1 MTSRYL
7 MRYAGLFVVLSLL
20 PATAQLRHDPLSDIE
35 INKLRDAAQVPDD
48 RLKLYI
54 EFART
59 RLAELDE
66 MHADSKV
73 KDRGQQTHDRVTDFL
88 NVYDELDDNV
98 DTFVKRQSDLR
109 KSLKLLIE
117 ADAEFQAKLRA
128 LRDASGVGP
137 AELQQYEFVLSSA
150 LDTLD
155 SAAKDHRD
163 LLTEQEESFKHK
175 KKSTSSSSA
184 KEFR

>member
-1 MTSRYL
+1 
-7 MRYAGLFVVLSLL
+7 MRNRHLIGLVGCFIVLSLW

-35 INKLRDAAQVPDD
+35 INKLRDAAQVPDA

-59 RLAELDE
+59 RLAGLDE
-66 MHADSKV
+66 MRADVKV

-109 KSLKLLIE
+109 KSLKLLID
-117 ADAEFQAKLRA
+117 ADTEFQAKLRA
-128 LRDASGVGP
+128 LRDAYGVGTD
-137 AELQQYEFVLSSA
+137 EVQQYEFVLSSA

-163 LLTEQEESFKHK
+163 LLVEQEGSFKHK
-175 KKSTSSSSA
+175 KKSSSSSSA
-184 KEFR
+184 QEFH